1 MVSPVDMEGAAA
13 LAPAARLRL
22 VPNVVDVAAIEPVPP
37 RDGEPVVLFVA
48 DHTYEPNRE
57 AMRFL
62 VEEAMPSLWEQ
73 TPDVRLVVA
82 GKESDRAEAPR
93 PANRDPRLRPRPRGP
108 LRGGRMRRGAAVE
121 GRRLA
126 AEVRRG
132 AGVSACRSPRRRSP
146 PPASTS
152 AAGEHYAEGA
162 GDGPAFAAALREA
175 LDPERGNRLALA
187 GRALA
192 EAEYSIE
199 ALERRLAP

>member
-1 MVSPVDMEGAAA
+1 MVSPADMEGAAA

-37 RDGEPVVLFVA
+37 RVGEPVVLFVA

-73 TPDVRLVVA
+73 APNVRLVVA
-82 GKESDRAEAPR
+82 GKESDRDRGPR
-93 PANRDPRLRPRPRGP
+93 CASRDPRLRPRPRRP
-108 LRGGRMRRGAAVE
+108 LRGRRLRRGAAVE
-121 GRRLA
+121 GRWLA

-132 AGVSACRSPRRRSP
+132 TRVSGAGRRHAACRRRPRRPRRRALRRGGRRTARRSP
-146 PPASTS
+146 P
-152 AAGEHYAEGA
+152 
-162 GDGPAFAAALREA
+162 RCCEA
-175 LDPERGNRLALA
+175 LDPARGNRLALA